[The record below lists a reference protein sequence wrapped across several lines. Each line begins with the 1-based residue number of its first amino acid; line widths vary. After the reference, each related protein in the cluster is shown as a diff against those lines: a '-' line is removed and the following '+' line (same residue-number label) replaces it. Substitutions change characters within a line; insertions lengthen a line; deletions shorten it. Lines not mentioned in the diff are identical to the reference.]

1 VSVANDVFIR
11 VYLCLSVVLLALGA
25 VLPARAQQ
33 QLGSHIGYVYPAG
46 GRQGTSVQVKIGGQ
60 FLDGLTNVHVSGTGV
75 AGRVV
80 EYVKPLTQIQINAL
94 RDQVKALQEKRQAA
108 MRWRRGLDGAAGTN
122 VVFTAQDGQNLVTL
136 AKKLAAIQRRPA
148 NPAIA
153 ETATLQVTIAPDAEL
168 GPRDF
173 RVSTRLGLSNPSL
186 FCIGQWPEFRKR
198 EPAESDEPPFRRS
211 RNDNEPKAVPP
222 TETSI
227 TLPATVN
234 GQIMP
239 GGEDYYRFH
248 AREGQQLVVAAS
260 ARELIPY
267 LADAVPGWFQA
278 TLTIYDA
285 KGKELAYDDR
295 YRFHPDPVIGFAV
308 PRDGDYVVEIKDS
321 IYRGREDFV
330 YRITIG
336 EVPFVTSIF
345 PLGGPMGRETT
356 VELKGWNLP
365 ADRLTF
371 SPNTDVERSAGFK
384 TGVVSASSPSTSS
397 PPREEREKMEEP
409 ASAEASDRSA
419 GFQTGEAPF
428 SVAGASS
435 PQPSP
440 PKEEREKT
448 ASIEVFA
455 TPPDS
460 GTSPR
465 VLPICVRQDDKVSNL
480 APFAVDTLPECAEQE
495 PNHSPASA
503 QPVKL
508 PIIIN
513 GRIAKPGETDVFRFE
528 GRAGE
533 RVVAEVYARRLDSP
547 LDSVLKLTDAAGKQ
561 LAFNDDFEDKGSG
574 LNTDHA
580 DSYLCATLP
589 ADGTYYVY
597 LGDTERHGGEEY
609 AYRLRL
615 SAPRPD
621 FALRVT
627 PSSINVRAGVNLPI
641 TVYAL
646 RKDGFTNAIALA
658 LKDAPSGCAL
668 GGATIPPGVDQVRVT
683 LLVPGGVEKEVFNLA
698 LEGRALAGG
707 EEVIRP
713 AVPAEDMMQA
723 FAYRHL
729 VPAKELKVA
738 VVGGLGRFG
747 GGRGLVRVLGAGP
760 VRIPAS
766 GTARVRLGTPTSAF
780 ADRFSL
786 ELNEPPEG
794 ISLKTVSPS
803 ADGAELVLQGDP
815 ARAKPGL
822 KGNLIVNI
830 FPGKNAAPTNQPA
843 KRPANQRRPAAG
855 CLPAIPFEIVE

>member
-1 VSVANDVFIR
+1 
-11 VYLCLSVVLLALGA
+11 
-25 VLPARAQQ
+25 
-33 QLGSHIGYVYPAG
+33 
-46 GRQGTSVQVKIGGQ
+46 
-60 FLDGLTNVHVSGTGV
+60 
-75 AGRVV
+75 
-80 EYVKPLTQIQINAL
+80 VKPLTQTQINDL

-108 MRWRRGLDGAAGTN
+108 IRWRRGLDGAAGTN
-122 VVFTAQDGQNLVTL
+122 VVFTAQDEQTLMAL
-136 AKKLAAIQRRPA
+136 AKKLAAVQRRPA

-153 ETATLQVTIAPDAEL
+153 ETATLQVTIAPDAEP
-168 GPRDF
+168 GPRDL
-173 RVSTRLGLSNPSL
+173 RVRTRLGLSNPLL
-186 FCIGQWPEFRKR
+186 FCVGQWPEFRKR
-198 EPAESDEPPFRRS
+198 EPAESDEPPFRRF

-234 GQIMP
+234 GQILP
-239 GGEDYYRFH
+239 GGVDRYRFY
-248 AREGQQLVVAAS
+248 AREGRQLVVAAS

-308 PRDGDYVVEIKDS
+308 PRDGEYVVEIKDS

-330 YRITIG
+330 YRITVG

-345 PLGGPMGRETT
+345 PLGGPAEEQTT

-365 ADRLTF
+365 ADRLAF
-371 SPNTDVERSAGFK
+371 SPK
-384 TGVVSASSPSTSS
+384 TEIA
-397 PPREEREKMEEP
+397 
-409 ASAEASDRSA
+409 RSA
-419 GFQTGEAPF
+419 GFQTGVSPA

-435 PQPSP
+435 PLPSP
-440 PKEEREKT
+440 PNEEREKT
-448 ASIEVFA
+448 ASIEVFT

-460 GTSPR
+460 GPSPR
-465 VLPICVRQDDKVSNL
+465 VLSVRVRQDGKVSNL
-480 APFAVDTLPECAEQE
+480 TPFAIDTLPECAEQE
-495 PNHSPASA
+495 PNHSPATA
-503 QPVKL
+503 QRVTLPV
-508 PIIIN
+508 IIN
-513 GRIAKPGETDVFRFE
+513 GRIAKPGETDVYRFE
-528 GRAGE
+528 ARAGE

-547 LDSVLKLTDAAGKQ
+547 LDSVLRLTDAAGKQ
-561 LAFNDDFEDKGSG
+561 LAFNDDFEDKGFG

-580 DSYLCATLP
+580 DSYLGATLP

-597 LGDTERHGGEEY
+597 LGDTERQGGEEY

-627 PSSINVRAGVNLPI
+627 PSSINVRAGVNVPI

-658 LKDAPSGCAL
+658 LKDAPAGCAL
-668 GGATIPPGVDQVRVT
+668 GGATIPSGVDQVRVT
-683 LLVPGGVEKEVFNLA
+683 LLAPGGMEQEVFNLA

-707 EEVIRP
+707 EEVIRT

-738 VVGGLGRFG
+738 VVGSLGRFG
-747 GGRGLVRVLGAGP
+747 GGRGQVRVLGPTP
-760 VRIPAS
+760 VRIPAG

-780 ADRFSL
+780 ADRFNL

-794 ISLKTVSPS
+794 ISLKSVSPS
-803 ADGAELVLQGDP
+803 ADGAELLLQGDP
-815 ARAKPGL
+815 GKAKPGL

-830 FPGKNAAPTNQPA
+830 FPGKNTAPTNQPA
-843 KRPANQRRPAAG
+843 KRPANQRRASSG